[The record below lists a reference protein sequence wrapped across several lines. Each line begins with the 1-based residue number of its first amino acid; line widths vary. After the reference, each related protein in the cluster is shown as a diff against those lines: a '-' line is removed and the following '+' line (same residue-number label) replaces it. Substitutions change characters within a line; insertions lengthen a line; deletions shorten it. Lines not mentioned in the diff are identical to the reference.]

1 MEWNRQL
8 RGVFV
13 LIAGQNKNYRLEL
26 IISLKGKLLVIVFI
40 VVIVINLLYISWKP
54 TVILSERTITRRLQK
69 CNLRKNSKTGSVL
82 RTIVRFELETPTQC
96 LEYREIGIN
105 WENHRVPMWLG
116 TELCKFFEN
125 KTQKGQAQLSLS
137 GESDSN
143 PMVVIAMYVRAVKSP
158 GLVPEMLRN
167 KHGNKVRLMAAAH
180 CT

>member
-1 MEWNRQL
+1 
-8 RGVFV
+8 
-13 LIAGQNKNYRLEL
+13 
-26 IISLKGKLLVIVFI
+26 
-40 VVIVINLLYISWKP
+40 
-54 TVILSERTITRRLQK
+54 
-69 CNLRKNSKTGSVL
+69 
-82 RTIVRFELETPTQC
+82 
-96 LEYREIGIN
+96 
-105 WENHRVPMWLG
+105 MWLG

-125 KTQKGQAQLSLS
+125 KTQKGQAQRSLS